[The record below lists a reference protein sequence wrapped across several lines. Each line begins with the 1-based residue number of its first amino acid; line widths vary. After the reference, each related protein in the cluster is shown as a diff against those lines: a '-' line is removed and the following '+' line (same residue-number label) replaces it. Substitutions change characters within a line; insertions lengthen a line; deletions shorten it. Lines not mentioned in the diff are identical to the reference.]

1 MNSVGLFAPQR
12 HRTAR
17 MVATQLETL
26 APGAAVSF
34 DITFADRPKTG
45 IAAHHLW
52 WEAQDLA
59 ALRTAGVFG
68 FRHEE
73 PALASENDEQDW
85 SLWQAEYLLR
95 QQQHS
100 YRVSLFRRLDAVGVR
115 LFNPPG
121 VHERAFAKLS
131 QLLALHRA
139 GLAVPPVTL
148 TNEHEEERALLATRN
163 DLLWRPATGRGSWQ
177 RFRERQCLALV
188 QDTQAPVLLAP
199 IVPGRLIRAWV
210 VEGEIVLAAEFQ
222 PPGRHGLERLETFLP
237 VTPGSWADGVRRA
250 AAVLGSRW
258 VLLLFVVGEGG
269 EPVFYDVDC
278 DPVLDTLPAV
288 MGEQVAKGWAL
299 ALLDQRE
306 EIARLPPLAEGISCE
321 RTTLFHRRMLG
332 ILFDIEATK
341 HEPL

>member
-210 VEGEIVLAAEFQ
+210 VEGEIVLA
-222 PPGRHGLERLETFLP
+222 
-237 VTPGSWADGVRRA
+237 
-250 AAVLGSRW
+250 LGSRW